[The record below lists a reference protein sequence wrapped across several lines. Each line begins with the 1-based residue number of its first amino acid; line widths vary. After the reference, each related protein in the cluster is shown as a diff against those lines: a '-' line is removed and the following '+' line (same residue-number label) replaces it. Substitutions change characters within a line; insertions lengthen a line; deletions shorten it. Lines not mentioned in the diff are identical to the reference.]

1 MFELNNVKPA
11 PIPPNLMASSNIWAT
26 DLKLIKGKRYLVTAP
41 SGKGKS
47 TFLHALYGLRKDYEG
62 TVRFDNQN
70 VNDLKLNDWADIR
83 QEKVAIVFQDLRL
96 FLNLSGWDN
105 LLLKSELTTVKSKT
119 DIEEMAEYLGVAS
132 ILNQSCGTMSYGQR
146 QRIAIIRA
154 LCQPFDYLLLDE
166 PFSHLD
172 EANVK
177 AACDLIRAVCAE
189 QNAGYIL
196 VSLGENYFMEYD
208 EILVL

>member
-1 MFELNNVKPA
+1 
-11 PIPPNLMASSNIWAT
+11 
-26 DLKLIKGKRYLVTAP
+26 
-41 SGKGKS
+41 
-47 TFLHALYGLRKDYEG
+47 
-62 TVRFDNQN
+62 
-70 VNDLKLNDWADIR
+70 
-83 QEKVAIVFQDLRL
+83 
-96 FLNLSGWDN
+96 
-105 LLLKSELTTVKSKT
+105 
-119 DIEEMAEYLGVAS
+119 LGVAS

-177 AACDLIRAVCAE
+177 AACALIRAVCAE